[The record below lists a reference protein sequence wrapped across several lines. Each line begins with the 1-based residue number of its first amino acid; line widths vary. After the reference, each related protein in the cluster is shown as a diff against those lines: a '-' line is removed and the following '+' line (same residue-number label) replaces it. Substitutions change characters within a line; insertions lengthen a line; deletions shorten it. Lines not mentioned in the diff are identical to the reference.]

1 MLTDVEFLQSER
13 EVDTEMA
20 NIQVAEA
27 EPASNLVR
35 TVIIHDDPLQ
45 RAGIRS
51 LAQASS
57 FIDVVGAYGSVHAF
71 TGGVRRPDVLLVG
84 ASQLPDRPEPIAPAA
99 GRTEGARTP
108 AVVVV
113 MRPDDTRALR
123 SAVLQ
128 TVHGYVDPSTGEHD
142 IGAAVLAASRD
153 RTFLS
158 SSIAE
163 VLVGLAAS
171 RLARQRVSPSEVL
184 EELTVRE
191 REVLVALG
199 EGITNGQIARRFY
212 IQEATV
218 RSHIYHILTKL
229 GLGTRTEAVLL
240 GHGLGPDWR

>member
-1 MLTDVEFLQSER
+1 MTNQ
-13 EVDTEMA
+13 
-20 NIQVAEA
+20 QVAEA
-27 EPASNLVR
+27 HPASDLVR

-57 FIDVVGAYGSVHAF
+57 VIDVVGDYGSVHAF

-84 ASQLPDRPEPIAPAA
+84 ARQLPDRPEAVVPAA
-99 GRTEGARTP
+99 GRTGEGRSP

-123 SAVLQ
+123 SAVMQ
-128 TVHGYVDPSTGEHD
+128 TVHGYVDPCTGEQD
-142 IGAAVLAASRD
+142 IGVAVLAASRG

-163 VLVGLAAS
+163 VLVGWAAS
-171 RLARQRVSPSEVL
+171 RLTRQRVSPSEAL
-184 EELTVRE
+184 EELTARE

-199 EGITNGQIARRFY
+199 EGITNAQIARRLY

-218 RSHIYHILTKL
+218 RSHVYHILTKL